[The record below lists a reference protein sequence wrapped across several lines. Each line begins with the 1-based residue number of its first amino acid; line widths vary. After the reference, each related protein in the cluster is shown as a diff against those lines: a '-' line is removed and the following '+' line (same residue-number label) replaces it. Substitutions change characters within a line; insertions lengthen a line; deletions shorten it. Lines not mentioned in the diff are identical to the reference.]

1 MKKRLLSSSR
11 LTKQF
16 LAGFV
21 DFNSIV
27 AASIFAIVISN
38 ISLVNLSLL
47 ELIELF
53 WIPFSSIVLFY
64 LAGVYKSVLRY
75 IDISDMYSL
84 LRTIIIVLSLNLL
97 IRFFVIFIA
106 DSFFQELSLEFLEIS
121 TEGWMACVLS
131 IVCLVI
137 GSRLFANYY
146 FQDSASEKRV
156 VIYGAGSA
164 GIQLAGALRVSK
176 EMQPV
181 AFLDQNP
188 ALHNTSLGG
197 IKVLHPK
204 KLEKLVTKNRVDEV
218 LIAMPSASKS
228 TLRNLLKEI
237 ESYSIKVRVLP
248 GLAALAQGQI
258 LVSELKEV
266 DISDLLGRLEVEA
279 NQNLLDK
286 NIKDKVVL
294 ITGAGGSIGSEIA
307 RQVTR
312 LGPKKV
318 ILLDSN
324 EYSLYAIKKELD
336 SLSSKSSLYSV
347 LANVTNKKRMKE
359 IFSSFNVDTI
369 YHTAAYKHVPLVEEN
384 PFEGIFNNIFGTESC
399 VKAAIES
406 DVETFVLISTDKAV
420 RPTNIMGATKRFAE
434 MILQALSADNRNR
447 KTRMTMVRF
456 GNVLG
461 SSGSAIPLF
470 QQQIKEGGPVTVTD
484 PEVIRYFMS
493 IPEAA
498 ELVIQAGA
506 MGTGGDV
513 FVLDMGEPVKIIELA
528 KRLIGLSGLE
538 LKDENNPSGDI
549 EIVFTGLRPGEK
561 LYEELL
567 IGNNVSTTLHKQIH
581 RAEEDYLERDDL
593 EKFMDLL
600 KQAEKTNDVPELK
613 RILEIVVHGFIPED
627 RIVDVVHL
635 QKKINREV

>member
-1 MKKRLLSSSR
+1 
-11 LTKQF
+11 
-16 LAGFV
+16 
-21 DFNSIV
+21 
-27 AASIFAIVISN
+27 
-38 ISLVNLSLL
+38 
-47 ELIELF
+47 
-53 WIPFSSIVLFY
+53 
-64 LAGVYKSVLRY
+64 
-75 IDISDMYSL
+75 
-84 LRTIIIVLSLNLL
+84 
-97 IRFFVIFIA
+97 
-106 DSFFQELSLEFLEIS
+106 
-121 TEGWMACVLS
+121 
-131 IVCLVI
+131 
-137 GSRLFANYY
+137 
-146 FQDSASEKRV
+146 
-156 VIYGAGSA
+156 
-164 GIQLAGALRVSK
+164 
-176 EMQPV
+176 
-181 AFLDQNP
+181 
-188 ALHNTSLGG
+188 
-197 IKVLHPK
+197 
-204 KLEKLVTKNRVDEV
+204 
-218 LIAMPSASKS
+218 
-228 TLRNLLKEI
+228 
-237 ESYSIKVRVLP
+237 
-248 GLAALAQGQI
+248 
-258 LVSELKEV
+258 
-266 DISDLLGRLEVEA
+266 
-279 NQNLLDK
+279 
-286 NIKDKVVL
+286 
-294 ITGAGGSIGSEIA
+294 
-307 RQVTR
+307 
-312 LGPKKV
+312 
-318 ILLDSN
+318 
-324 EYSLYAIKKELD
+324 
-336 SLSSKSSLYSV
+336 
-347 LANVTNKKRMKE
+347 
-359 IFSSFNVDTI
+359 
-369 YHTAAYKHVPLVEEN
+369 
-384 PFEGIFNNIFGTESC
+384 
-399 VKAAIES
+399 
-406 DVETFVLISTDKAV
+406 VETFVLISTDKAV

-600 KQAEKTNDVPELK
+600 KQAEKINDVPELK
-613 RILEIVVHGFIPED
+613 RVLETVVHGFIPED